1 MVFLHINP
9 KNYNDISNTKTK
21 MSPIMELNKMISTGK
36 QIFMLIYKEGCPP
49 CIETRPEWAKLY
61 SNPEIIAKQDIVVVD
76 IDKELTEHIH
86 NLKKE
91 PLGYPTM
98 RYITDGGNTYEDYED
113 SQITTKD
120 RSIDSFVAWIN
131 SKTATKK
138 KIPTMRRKTAK
149 KPRNTKR
156 ARNSKKSKK
165 ANKSSKAKKSRR

>member
-1 MVFLHINP
+1 
-9 KNYNDISNTKTK
+9 
-21 MSPIMELNKMISTGK
+21 MSPIMELNKMISNGK

-61 SNPEIIAKQDIVVVD
+61 SNPEIIAKRDIVVVD
-76 IDKELTEHIH
+76 IDKELTENIH

-98 RYITDGGNTYEDYED
+98 RYITNGGNTYEDYED

-131 SKTATKK
+131 SKTAQQEPIKRT
-138 KIPTMRRKTAK
+138 TLRRKSN
-149 KPRNTKR
+149 KPRNM
-156 ARNSKKSKK
+156 KKSKK
-165 ANKSSKAKKSRR
+165 ATKSNKTKKATKTKKAKKTKKANKYRR